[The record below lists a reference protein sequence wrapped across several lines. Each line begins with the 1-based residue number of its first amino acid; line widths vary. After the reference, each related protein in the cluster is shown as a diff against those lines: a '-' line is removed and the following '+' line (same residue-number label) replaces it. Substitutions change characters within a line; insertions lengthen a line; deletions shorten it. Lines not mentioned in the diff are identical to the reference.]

1 MLSVK
6 LKFMSSS
13 RDEFT
18 LPQQNWAKN
27 ISSHVGVEPSCYVK
41 HSCWSCCPKNFFIA
55 AGPVTAD
62 ASENVLY
69 NAVVFPADEVFKNLL
84 I

>member
-1 MLSVK
+1 MK

-13 RDEFT
+13 KDEFT

-27 ISSHVGVEPSCYVK
+27 ISSHVGVEPSSYVK
-41 HSCWSCCPKNFFIA
+41 HSCYSCCPKNFFIA
-55 AGPVTAD
+55 AGHVTAD